1 MPVMA
6 AYLVVLGAFGLFV
19 AVAPL
24 FGRVPVVVRPA
35 VGAAVFATAA
45 AAEIL
50 AQALTGGLDVRFVV
64 LVSFLAAL
72 GPALARGGVQFFG
85 VREGAFVAALRRL
98 LDDRGWRY
106 ELRVDGGER
115 VDRVVLTEAYAGVEF
130 RVRARDGH
138 ASLGA
143 RGPLARDLMADVVD
157 ALEAQLRDD
166 EAAASVGS
174 RANYAFWAVA
184 AATLGI
190 AIYFL

>member
-1 MPVMA
+1 M
-6 AYLVVLGAFGLFV
+6 
-19 AVAPL
+19 
-24 FGRVPVVVRPA
+24 
-35 VGAAVFATAA
+35 
-45 AAEIL
+45 
-50 AQALTGGLDVRFVV
+50 
-64 LVSFLAAL
+64 
-72 GPALARGGVQFFG
+72 GPALARGGVQFVG

-143 RGPLARDLMADVVD
+143 RGPLARHLMADVVD

-174 RANYAFWAVA
+174 RANYAFWAVV
-184 AATLGI
+184 AATMGI
-190 AIYFL
+190 VIYFL

>member
-6 AYLVVLGAFGLFV
+6 AYAAVVGAFGLFV
-19 AVAPL
+19 SVAPL

-35 VGAAVFATAA
+35 VGAAAFAAAA

-50 AQALTGGLDVRFVV
+50 ALALTWGLDVRFVV
-64 LVSFLAAL
+64 LVSLSAAL
-72 GPALARGGVQFFG
+72 GPALMRGNVQFFG
-85 VREGAFVAALRRL
+85 VGERAFVASLRCV
-98 LDDRGWRY
+98 LDDLGWRY
-106 ELRVDGGER
+106 QLRVDGGER
-115 VDRVVLTEAYAGVEF
+115 VDRVVLTEAYAGMEF

-138 ASLGA
+138 ARLAA
-143 RGPLARDLMADVVD
+143 RGSLARDLMADVVD

-184 AATLGI
+184 AAAMGI
-190 AIYFL
+190 VIYFL